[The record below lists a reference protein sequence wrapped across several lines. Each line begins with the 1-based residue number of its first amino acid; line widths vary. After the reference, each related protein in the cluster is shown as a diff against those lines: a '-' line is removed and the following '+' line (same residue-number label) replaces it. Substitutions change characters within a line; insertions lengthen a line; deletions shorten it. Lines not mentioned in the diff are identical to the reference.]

1 MLFNLKIEGI
11 ITHNIFI
18 ERNIVDWDEYKE
30 NILNNLNAI
39 NFNLKIKD
47 YISSGKLLYVS
58 RIKLRQL
65 LYNSIV
71 LNNNIFME
79 VGYNKFE
86 FKNEYTIY
94 DIYDFIEICVKI
106 LVKKQQLKD

>member
-1 MLFNLKIEGI
+1 
-11 ITHNIFI
+11 
-18 ERNIVDWDEYKE
+18 
-30 NILNNLNAI
+30 
-39 NFNLKIKD
+39 
-47 YISSGKLLYVS
+47 
-58 RIKLRQL
+58 
-65 LYNSIV
+65 
-71 LNNNIFME
+71 ME